1 MACWEMTSTMEEK
14 REGGQR
20 GRRGPEGEQE
30 RGGLRGTGPAGLPR
44 GEEAAKSSG
53 ACLQGPSERIAG
65 QHPEGVDSRSV
76 APPRVTGGPPEDG
89 PFRDTVPLVPACS
102 QLELGE
108 KTGRVSLSCCSG
120 GASSVTGQVSVA
132 S

>member
-1 MACWEMTSTMEEK
+1 MTSTMEEK

-53 ACLQGPSERIAG
+53 P
-65 QHPEGVDSRSV
+65 VSR
-76 APPRVTGGPPEDG
+76 D
-89 PFRDTVPLVPACS
+89 PAR
-102 QLELGE
+102 E
-108 KTGRVSLSCCSG
+108 
-120 GASSVTGQVSVA
+120 
-132 S
+132 